1 MAQGALSLRED
12 VIGKAVVDSVWCQH
26 RDTRVLVLEVVPA
39 EKALAMPFGGT
50 DVGEPS
56 RKIRPILECLELRF

>member
-12 VIGKAVVDSVWCQH
+12 VISEAVVDSVWRQH

-39 EKALAMPFGGT
+39 EKVLAMPFGST
-50 DVGEPS
+50 DVGESS
-56 RKIRPILECLELRF
+56 RKIWPILECLELRF